1 MDCSG
6 SKGKILV
13 FAGSGGQGIVL
24 LTRLVGDLLVRKG
37 YSVISTETH
46 GMATRGGSVLSFMK
60 VGDYR
65 SPFVL
70 YESAHIG
77 VVLDDSELD
86 KVEPY
91 LMEDAL
97 LISPSKGHVKLDD
110 IRLKHSLPFR
120 SLNIM
125 AFGILSYLFGATFDE
140 GLEVLGKFGKVKDEN
155 RKAFEVGY
163 KEGMERCI
171 RLD

>member
-1 MDCSG
+1 MDCLR

-24 LTRLVGDLLVRKG
+24 LTKLLGNLLVRKG

-60 VGDYR
+60 VGGYK

-70 YESAHIG
+70 YGSAHIG
-77 VVLDDSELD
+77 VVLDDSELE

-91 LMEDAL
+91 LLEDAL
-97 LISPSKGHVKLDD
+97 LISPSKGHVKLDG
-110 IRLKHSLPFR
+110 IKLKYSLPYR
-120 SLNIM
+120 SLNII

-140 GLEVLGKFGKVKDEN
+140 ALEVLASLGKVKDEN
-155 RKAFEVGY
+155 KKFFGIGY
-163 KEGMERCI
+163 KEGMGRCI